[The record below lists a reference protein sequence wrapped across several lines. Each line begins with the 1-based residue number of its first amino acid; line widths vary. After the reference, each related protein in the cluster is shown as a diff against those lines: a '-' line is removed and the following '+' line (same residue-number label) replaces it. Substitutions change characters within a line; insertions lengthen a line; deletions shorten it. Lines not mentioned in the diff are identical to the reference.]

1 MGKNTDA
8 SHRPMQSL
16 TCPAPPW
23 LLHKKTRQKWERDYF
38 MLTVYSFDISTYSF
52 TFYKISEVWNY
63 KITNGSIITLITLNL
78 ERSQRLV
85 EFLYKTAHHEHSLT
99 GSTCIPGFHTC
110 DLLNAFLYIFSQNMK
125 DRLQR
130 NVGMHWVMKNTN
142 STKHVQTQLTGSVCR
157 HC

>member
-1 MGKNTDA
+1 MRLIVLCRVWLAQLLPDCCTRRQDRNEKEIISCWQFTVWTYLLIL
-8 SHRPMQSL
+8 SL
-16 TCPAPPW
+16 
-23 LLHKKTRQKWERDYF
+23 F
-38 MLTVYSFDISTYSF
+38 
-52 TFYKISEVWNY
+52 EVWNY
-63 KITNGSIITLITLNL
+63 EITNGSIITLITLNL

-85 EFLYKTAHHEHSLT
+85 GFLYKTAHHEHSLT

-142 STKHVQTQLTGSVCR
+142 STKRVQTQLTGSVCR